1 MIRPQLQRPAF
12 ASVLIFLL
20 SLASGCGEEAPGPHW
35 CLRTG
40 AGDALW
46 DTLDTSGLLEE
57 NYLDQGVEKP
67 CLALYADSG
76 ARLNLSSPAL
86 PVSAGAS
93 VAFSFALERDG
104 AGGQMFEARLEL
116 YDQSDSLLADS
127 LLFSSLTREREPGA
141 GLSRRWTEYT
151 RSLKVPAGAAKA
163 RLRLTSAPS
172 QGVVRL
178 GRTAFLEGEGW
189 LGEAATFSSWLG
201 RNPAERYGFTAG
213 RYIEPQGAPQPS
225 AVESGTGLIVF
236 ERKGLVDAW
245 PYSLPR
251 PDDIRPAFQE
261 TVPRAT
267 TAPFAF
273 GVRALEDL
281 SSVEISLGRPFSGEH
296 GELHTRPRLYQAR
309 FAATRLEGSWSREFG
324 PRARLLERPRL
335 KPLPAGEARFF
346 WIDVPVPENAAPGVY
361 ESAVLLKAPGHAAL
375 SVPLRI
381 EVLPVTVPALWPDSL
396 PKVGF
401 YYYPPLDNPQQMEL
415 QLRDMA
421 AHGFTSLSL
430 GGAFVTRTGEY
441 YLALDLARVR
451 QLHTLFMLM
460 RRCGFDHPTP
470 FYVADLPKRLNLP
483 ESAGKWSE
491 QDKLLYAR
499 AVRMMDDT
507 AHNWGWPQ
515 LLFFPVDEPS
525 NEPERMALARLT
537 LGILRGM
544 NGVRTLCDLNSP
556 SSIQELSQYLD
567 AVVMQI
573 SSVSPQ
579 TLDFVRQNKAAP
591 YFYLPCFGSS
601 DMGADAVCHR
611 VIPGWFLPRTGACG
625 IYYFAYQAVT
635 GDPYDELDGAQ
646 RDWCAAYPG
655 QEAEELCP
663 SPEYQ
668 GIRRGIEDLHLVLL
682 ARSLAAAC
690 RAGQNPTAVQAADSA
705 VQSLERIM
713 SQIAPDG
720 DGVMRQLRVSPD
732 PYLAEA
738 WRQELL
744 QGIMAMQRALGR

>member
-1 MIRPQLQRPAF
+1 MTLYKFQRP
-12 ASVLIFLL
+12 VLISFLIFIL
-20 SLASGCGEEAPGPHW
+20 ILAAGCGKEAPRPHW
-35 CLRTG
+35 SLQTDS
-40 AGDALW
+40 GDTLW
-46 DTLDTSGLLEE
+46 DTLNTSGIMEE
-57 NYLDQGVEKP
+57 TYLDQGVEKP
-67 CLALYADSG
+67 CVALYADSG
-76 ARLNLSSPAL
+76 ARLNFSSPVLA
-86 PVSAGAS
+86 VAAGS
-93 VAFSFALERDG
+93 RVAFSFALERIG
-104 AGGQMFEARLEL
+104 AAGRMFEARLEL
-116 YDQSDSLLADS
+116 YDRSDSLLADS
-127 LLFSSLTREREPGA
+127 LLFGSSSPEKESSA

-151 RSLKVPAGAAKA
+151 RALKIPPGMVKA
-163 RLRLTSAPS
+163 RLRLSMAPS
-172 QGVVRL
+172 KGVVRL

-189 LGEAATFSSWLG
+189 LGYAATFSSWLG
-201 RNPAERYGFTAG
+201 QNPEERYGFTAG
-213 RYIEPQGAPQPS
+213 RFIEPQSAPQP
-225 AVESGTGLIVF
+225 AAGESGAGLSVF

-251 PDDIRPAFQE
+251 PGDIRPAFQE

-281 SSVEISLGRPFSGEH
+281 ASVEISLARPFGGEH
-296 GELHTRPRLYQAR
+296 GELRTRPRIYQAR

-335 KPLPAGEARFF
+335 KPLPAGETRFF
-346 WIDVPVPENAAPGVY
+346 WIDVPVPENTAPGVY
-361 ESAVLLKAPGHAAL
+361 ESAVLLKAPGHTAL
-375 SVPLRI
+375 SVPLRL
-381 EVLPVTVPALWPDSL
+381 EVLPVTVPSLWPDSL
-396 PKVGF
+396 AKVGF
-401 YYYPPLDNPQQMEL
+401 YYYPPMDNPQLMEL

-441 YLALDLARVR
+441 YLALDLVRVR

-470 FYVADLPKRLNLP
+470 FYVADLPRRLNLP
-483 ESAGKWSE
+483 ESAEKWSDQE
-491 QDKLLYAR
+491 KLLYAR

-507 AHNWGWPQ
+507 ARNWGWPQ
-515 LLFFPVDEPS
+515 LLFFPVDEPA

-544 NGVRTLCDLNSP
+544 NGIHTLCDLNTP
-556 SSIQELSQYLD
+556 SSIHELSKYLD

-579 TLDFVRQNKAAP
+579 TLDFVSQNKVAP

-601 DMGADAVCHR
+601 DMGSDAAFHR
-611 VIPGWFLPRTGACG
+611 VIPGWFLPRTGARG
-625 IYYFAYQAVT
+625 IYYFAYQSVT

-646 RDWCAAYPG
+646 RDWCAAYPS
-655 QEAEELCP
+655 QEAEDLCP

-668 GIRRGIEDLHLVLL
+668 GIRRGIEDLHLIFL

-690 RAGQNPTAVQAADSA
+690 RAGQNQSAAQAADMA
-705 VQSLERIM
+705 EQSLTRIM
-713 SQIAPDG
+713 SGIEPDG
-720 DGVMRQLRVSPD
+720 DGVMRQLRSSPD
-732 PYLAEA
+732 PYLAEK
-738 WRQELL
+738 WRQEML
-744 QGIMAMQRALGR
+744 QGIMAMQKALGR